1 MRRRE
6 FIAGLGGVAA
16 SAGLPVAARAQ
27 QAAIPTVGWLRDTT
41 AAGSEHMV
49 AGFRKGLSETDY
61 FEGQN
66 VIIEYRWADNQPE
79 RRPELVADLI
89 RQRVAVIAT
98 IGGNLTALAAKA
110 ATSTIPIVF
119 LTGGDPVPDLVTS
132 LSRPTG
138 NLTGVTTL
146 ARDVDGKRLDLLLKL
161 APEAKTISGLVAP
174 QASVRSENLRD
185 AAGALGRKIAL
196 LEVNSE
202 REFEGAFAKL
212 AELGTDVLF
221 VGVAPLFTA
230 NRDRLI
236 ALAAR
241 YSIPAS
247 YQDRDFTVAGGLMSY
262 GTNIPDAT
270 RQTGVYVGRILR
282 GARSADLPV
291 LQPTKLELVINLKTA
306 KALGLEI
313 PPGVLALADEV
324 VE

>member
-1 MRRRE
+1 MRRRD
-6 FIAGLGGVAA
+6 FIAGLGGAVAWPA
-16 SAGLPVAARAQ
+16 VARAQ
-27 QAAIPTVGWLRDTT
+27 QPATPVVGWLRDTT
-41 AAGSEHMV
+41 PAGSEHMV
-49 AGFRKGLSETDY
+49 SGFRKGLSETGY

-66 VIIEYRWADNQPE
+66 VRIEYRWAANQPE
-79 RRPELVADLI
+79 RRPELIADLI
-89 RQRVAVIAT
+89 HQRVAVIAT

-174 QASVRSENLRD
+174 QASVRSENLRET
-185 AAGALGRKIAL
+185 AGALGRTIAL

-202 REFEGAFAKL
+202 REFEGAFAML

-230 NRDRLI
+230 NRGRLI

-241 YSIPAS
+241 YSIPTS

-270 RQTGVYVGRILR
+270 RQAGVYVGRILS
-282 GARSADLPV
+282 GARPSDLPV
-291 LQPTKLELVINLKTA
+291 LQPTKLEWVINLKTA
-306 KALGLEI
+306 KALGLTI
-313 PPGVLALADEV
+313 PETLLATADEV
-324 VE
+324 IQ